1 MTAPQAQIQ
10 IPAGL
15 VCVTTYGVLRHEMV
29 QSLMDL
35 RAHNDAQGL
44 KNVKYI
50 TLPGTLV
57 EKARNEAVR
66 QMLRENMG
74 WLHFIDGDMTFPPDS
89 LTRLLTA
96 AYGTHLHADAIG
108 AWCPLRG
115 ELSLPT
121 TDYGSGTWESS
132 FPGAGMREVIRTGAA
147 FLLVKRHVFES
158 LSDPWFRMRVPMR
171 ALDALLE
178 VDNFAR
184 CKLNGENPF
193 KALPEWAQLE
203 KAAKEDPSAL
213 PENFIPVEVGED
225 SSFADRMRAAGFRLF
240 VHHDVA
246 TGHVD
251 SVVRTWV
258 DHKKAI
264 TETEKWPRLACGLLA

>member
-264 TETEKWPRLACGLLA
+264 TETEKWPRLACGLLS

>member
-10 IPAGL
+10 LPPGL
-15 VCVTTYGVLRHEMV
+15 VCCTTFGVLRHEMV

-35 RAHNDAQGL
+35 RAHNDAQNL
-44 KNVKYI
+44 KNIKYV

-74 WLHFIDGDMTFPPDS
+74 WLHFIDGDMVFPPDS
-89 LTRLLTA
+89 LIRLLTA
-96 AYGTHLHADAIG
+96 AYGTHPQADAIG

-147 FLLVKRHVFES
+147 FLLVKRHVFEA

-171 ALDALLE
+171 PIDALLE
-178 VDNFAR
+178 VDNYAR
-184 CKLNGENPF
+184 CRLNGENPF
-193 KALPEWAQLE
+193 KAMPEWAQLE
-203 KAAKEDPSAL
+203 KAAKDDPSAL
-213 PENFIPVEVGED
+213 PENFVPVEVGED
-225 SSFADRMRAAGFRLF
+225 SSWADRMRAAGFRLF

-251 SVVRTWV
+251 SVVRGWQ
-258 DHKKAI
+258 DHRKAML
-264 TETEKWPRLACGLLA
+264 ENEKWPRLASGLLA

>member
-1 MTAPQAQIQ
+1 MTAPVQIQ
-10 IPAGL
+10 IPAGI
-15 VCVTTYGVLRHEMV
+15 VCCTTFGVLRHEMV

-35 RAHNDAQGL
+35 RAHNDAQGV
-44 KNVKYI
+44 KNIKYI

-74 WLHFIDGDMTFPPDS
+74 WLHFIDGDMTFSPDA
-89 LTRLLTA
+89 LLQMLSA
-96 AYGTHLHADAIG
+96 AYGSHPQADAVG

-115 ELSLPT
+115 DLSLPT

-147 FLLVKRHVFES
+147 FLLVKRHVFEAMA
-158 LSDPWFRMRVPMR
+158 DPWFRMRVPMR
-171 ALDALLE
+171 PADAILE
-178 VDNFAR
+178 FDNFAR
-184 CKLNGENPF
+184 IRLNGENPF
-193 KALPEWAQLE
+193 RALPEWAMLE
-203 KAAKEDPSAL
+203 KAAKDDPSSM

-225 SSFADRMRAAGFRLF
+225 SSWADRMRAAGFRLF

-251 SVVRTWV
+251 SVVRGWQ
-258 DHKKAI
+258 DHKKAMA
-264 TETEKWPRLACGLLA
+264 ENEKWPRLASGLLA

>member
-1 MTAPQAQIQ
+1 MTAPAQLQ
-10 IPAGL
+10 VPAGH
-15 VCVTTYGVLRHEMV
+15 VVMTTWGMVRQECVS
-29 QSLMDL
+29 SLLAM
-35 RAHNDAQGL
+35 RSFCDAQGL
-44 KNVKYI
+44 KNVRWEMMPGA
-50 TLPGTLV
+50 LP
-57 EKARNEAVR
+57 EKTRNEAVR
-66 QMLRENMG
+66 QLLRDPNAAWLLQIDADMVFPQDALLRML
-74 WLHFIDGDMTFPPDS
+74 S
-89 LTRLLTA
+89 A
-96 AYGTHLHADAIG
+96 AYGTHPHADAIG

-121 TDYGSGTWESS
+121 TDFGSGTWESS
-132 FPGAGMREVIRTGAA
+132 FPGAGMKEVIRTGAA
-147 FLLVKRHVFES
+147 FLLVKRHVFEA
-158 LSDPWFRMRVPMR
+158 LSDPWFRMRVPTR
-171 ALDALLE
+171 AMDALLE

-203 KAAKEDPSAL
+203 KAAKDDPSAL

-251 SVVRTWV
+251 SVVRGWQAHR
-258 DHKKAI
+258 DAMK
-264 TETEKWPRLACGLLA
+264 EQDKWPRLASGLLS